1 MKKYFLPASTLLFIC
16 LFSFTGCI
24 KDKCT
29 NTYKIYIPVYKTL
42 TQIRASVKA
51 EAPRPLQKTGKV
63 YVYGNYVLLNEPNKG
78 IHVINNSNPSS
89 PQNISFINIP
99 GNNDLAVKDGYLY
112 ADCFGDLA
120 VIDIRN
126 AANPVK
132 EKIVT
137 GVFPDK
143 MGYYGP
149 GLTDP
154 DSIKLVVD
162 YIEKDTTVNCETY
175 SIWRGCPQCMVRAQG
190 GGGFSL
196 ASSAPTTGQG
206 GSTARFTVVNNYLY
220 TVSYSDLRSFNVSLA
235 SDPQLQNKQTVGWNI
250 ETIFPFE
257 NKLFIGSNTGTFIYS
272 LVYPAVPS
280 KEGQFTHAN
289 ACDPVI
295 SDGQYA
301 YVTLRSGTT
310 CNNGVNQLEVLNISN
325 LSNPTLV
332 KTYAMKNPYGL
343 AKQGNLLFIC
353 DGSQGLKIY
362 NAADVSNLQL
372 IKNIG
377 SFEPADVILQNNI
390 AMVIAKDGLYQFD
403 FTNTSGI
410 SLLSKLSINK

>member
-1 MKKYFLPASTLLFIC
+1 MKKYLFLAAALVAIC
-16 LFSFTGCI
+16 LFPFTGCI

-42 TQIRASVKA
+42 TEVRASVKA
-51 EAPRPLQKTGKV
+51 EAPRPVQKSGKV

-78 IHVINNSNPSS
+78 IHVINNTNPSS

-132 EKIVT
+132 QTMVS

-143 MGYYGP
+143 MSNYGT
-149 GLTDP
+149 GVTDP
-154 DSIKLVVD
+154 DSIKLLVD
-162 YIEKDTTVNCETY
+162 YLEKDTTVNCETY
-175 SIWRGCPQCMVRAQG
+175 NGWLGCPQCMLRSQG
-190 GGGFSL
+190 GGGFSI
-196 ASSAPTTGQG
+196 ASSPATGQG
-206 GSTARFTVVNNYLY
+206 GSTARFTVVSDYLY
-220 TVSYSDLRSFNVSLA
+220 TVSWSNLTTFNVSLA
-235 SDPQLQNKQTVGWNI
+235 SNPQFLQKQSIGWNI

-272 LVYPAVPS
+272 LANPASPY
-280 KEGQFTHAN
+280 KEGQFSHVN
-289 ACDPVI
+289 SCDPVI
-295 SDGQYA
+295 ADGQYA
-301 YVTLRSGTT
+301 YVTLRSGTM
-310 CNNGVNQLEVLNISN
+310 CNNGVNQLQVLNIST

-332 KTYAMKNPYGL
+332 KTYSMKNPYGL

-353 DGSQGLKIY
+353 DGSEGLKIY
-362 NAADVSNLQL
+362 NASDVSNLQM

-377 SFEPADVILQNNI
+377 SFEPADVILKNNI
-390 AMVIAKDGLYQFD
+390 AMVIAKDGFYQFD
-403 FTNTSGI
+403 FTNTSSI
-410 SLLSKLSINK
+410 SLLSKLPINK